1 MKRKILY
8 LLICLLFIGNTSTKA
23 FDFIGGSI
31 TYQRTGGPNQNA
43 YLITYKMFRDC
54 SGGPYCGCPPGPI
67 QSSCSQTFGITGV
80 EAPYLGVSF
89 GSFSLTVVPNLSGY
103 EIIPPLCNSA
113 SSTICT
119 NCGTRTPGTFAPAIE
134 VYTFQG
140 IVNLG
145 QIPANCCKV
154 KIGLG
159 LGDCCRARA
168 NTVLVNPSNMP
179 YYLDI
184 TIDKCVPNSSPI
196 LNNDFDIIVR
206 PGYDQVIDLSAND
219 PEGDSLSYHLAP
231 SKNGISSIAT
241 YLAPY
246 GPNQPF
252 PYMGVPGLSPPL
264 VPPFGLQLNPITG
277 QLRFRTLTTW
287 VANLVVEIK
296 KWRRVNGV
304 MTFIGNSLMDYQI
317 QSIAL
322 PANNPPI
329 VRTYNDSGTLINPN
343 YQVVEYACP
352 GVNLCKTFVSTD
364 GDINDTTDISI
375 RYQPNFTSNLTF
387 TQLYNVVSRAVNGP
401 KNDSVKVCWT
411 PSVSDVSNNPF
422 IIPIISTDRK
432 CTLKGKSSLSFS
444 IYVTNG
450 PTAIINKKITG
461 YFDRKFSYTR
471 INQIPNNKAATIWQI
486 ETNPGSNTYTSI
498 NADSISY
505 TFPQIGLFRIKVGLI
520 TNCGTN
526 WINDSLQI
534 GGIFRI
540 VSLVEKNITCKGIPN
555 GSIKLATVGGIG
567 PYQYK
572 LNNGAYVLKDTFNN
586 LAAGTYWAYTKD
598 VNNFK
603 DSIQITLNEP
613 AQAISIFTKE
623 MKSGACYGDSTTS
636 INLGANNAVGF
647 VRFKMNNGNF
657 QDSSFFKN
665 IRAGNIAFTVIDS
678 LGCSS
683 SSTVNFI
690 EPPIINLRNSLS
702 NKIACKGDSTGSINL
717 FTTGGLS
724 PYTYKFDT
732 ATEFSPTSQF
742 TGLKAGTKLVQ
753 VKDSNNCIRNF
764 SLILTEPNI
773 KLTLTTLVNQS
784 KCANDKSS
792 IVMNAAGGNSPYTY
806 SLNNG
811 TPTTNNVFNNLNQG
825 TYQLMLKDSNNCSIS
840 LERIINPPLSGLQV
854 SIQRKDISCFGLMN
868 GEINIKANSGIKPYS
883 FKLNSGNYSFDS
895 SFKNL
900 TKGQYFITTKDSLGC
915 TISDTLMIVEP
926 TKISTTLTASPSSC
940 LNLKNGTASISVT
953 GGKTP
958 YTINWL
964 SNPTQTGMF
973 ASNLESGLLKV
984 VVQDSAFC
992 KAFDSIFVPYKPLFE
1007 DENICAITCDTSI
1020 NRYKIVWN
1028 KTPNKGIANYQIYRG
1043 TNLVTTIPFGGNP
1056 VFVDTNFPIPT
1067 NGIAPSYYLKS
1078 VDSCG
1083 MSSSLSDESKTIIMT
1098 STVSAG
1104 NVNISWTPYI
1114 GTQVPSSYLVYRK
1127 IGNGNAS
1134 VVHQVSSSNLS
1145 YSETFSNSQ
1154 NRTYVVE
1161 ALFSQPCASGIR
1173 VLSNPLFVL
1182 ANSINENSV
1191 VNNDYVLFPNP
1202 ASTNISIIN
1211 KRGINQIK
1219 SIQVTDVS
1227 GKIIEN
1233 FEYDKVQSEIKL
1245 DIQHY
1250 ANGSYFVILILEN
1263 GMKVN
1268 LPLQKRL

>member
-1 MKRKILY
+1 MKRKVLY
-8 LLICLLFIGNTSTKA
+8 LFICLLFIGNTSIKA
-23 FDFIGGSI
+23 FDFIGGSL

-43 YLITYKMFRDC
+43 YLVTYKMFRDC
-54 SGGPYCGCPPGPI
+54 SGGPFCGCPLGPNPN
-67 QSSCSQTFGITGV
+67 SCSVNLNITGV

-89 GSFSLTVVPNLSGY
+89 GSFSLSVVPNLSGY
-103 EIIPPLCNSA
+103 DIVPPLCNTA
-113 SSTICT
+113 SSTICS

-140 IVNLG
+140 ILNLG
-145 QIPANCCKV
+145 FIPANCCKV
-154 KIGLG
+154 HIGFG
-159 LGDCCRARA
+159 ECCRAVA
-168 NTVLVNPSNMP
+168 NTVLVRPSFMT
-179 YYLDI
+179 YYVGI

-206 PGYDQVIDLSAND
+206 PGYDQVIDLSATD
-219 PEGDSLSYHLAP
+219 TEGDSLSYHLAP
-231 SKNGISSIAT
+231 SKNGISSTAT
-241 YLAPY
+241 YLAPF

-329 VRTYNDSGTLINPN
+329 TRTFNNTGTLINPN
-343 YQVVEYACP
+343 YQVIEYACP
-352 GVNLCKTFVSTD
+352 GINLCKTFVSTD
-364 GDINDTTDISI
+364 ADIVDTTDITV
-375 RYQPNFTSNLTF
+375 RYNPNYLNNLTI
-387 TQLYNVVSRAVNGP
+387 TKLYNVATRAVNGP

-411 PSVSDVSNNPF
+411 PSVSDVSNNPY
-422 IIPIISTDRK
+422 ILPIISTDRK
-432 CTLKGKSSLSFS
+432 CTLKGKSSLSYS

-450 PTAIINKKITG
+450 PTAIINKKITS

-471 INQIPNNKAATIWQI
+471 TNQIPNNKAATIWQI
-486 ETNPGSNTYTSI
+486 ETTPGSNTYTSI
-498 NADSISY
+498 NSDSINY
-505 TFPQIGLFRIKVGLI
+505 TFPQVGFYRIKVGLI

-534 GGIFRI
+534 GGIFRLI
-540 VSLVEKNITCKGIPN
+540 TLVEKNITCKGIPS
-555 GSIKLATVGGIG
+555 GSIKLGLIGGTA
-567 PYQYK
+567 PFQFK
-572 LNNGAYVLKDTFNN
+572 LNNRAFVSTDTFNN
-586 LAAGTYWAYTKD
+586 LSAGVYWAYTKD
-598 VNNFK
+598 ANNLK

-623 MKSGACYGDSTTS
+623 MKSGACYGDSNTS
-636 INLGANNAVGF
+636 INLGANNAIGF
-647 VRFKMNNGNF
+647 VRFKMNSGNF
-657 QDSSFFKN
+657 QDSSIFKN

-683 SSTVNFI
+683 SSTINFI
-690 EPPIINLRNSLS
+690 EPSIINLNNSLS

-717 FTTGGLS
+717 VTTGGIS

-732 ATEFSPTSQF
+732 ATEFSTTSQF

-764 SLILTEPNI
+764 NIILTEPET
-773 KLTLTTLVNQS
+773 KLTLTPLVNQS
-784 KCANDKSS
+784 ICANDKSS
-792 IVMNAAGGNSPYTY
+792 IVLNTSGGNLPYTFT
-806 SLNNG
+806 LNNG
-811 TPTTNNVFNNLNQG
+811 TPTSNNIFNNLSQG
-825 TYQLMLKDSNNCSIS
+825 NYNLMVKDSNNCIIS
-840 LERIINPPLSGLQV
+840 LERTINPPLSSLQT
-854 SIQRKDISCFGLMN
+854 SIQSKNISCFGLMN
-868 GEINIKANSGIKPYS
+868 GEINIRASSGIKPYQ
-883 FKLNSGNYSFDS
+883 FKVNTGNYVNDS

-900 TKGQYFITTKDSLGC
+900 AKGQYTITTKDSVGC
-915 TISDTLMIVEP
+915 IISETLIIAEP
-926 TKISTTLTASPSSC
+926 TKISTNLRASPSSC
-940 LNLKNGTASISVT
+940 LNLKNGTATISVT

-973 ASNLESGLLKV
+973 ANNLESGLLKV
-984 VVQDSAFC
+984 VVQDSALC
-992 KAFDSIFVPYKPLFE
+992 QAYDSIFVPYKPLFE
-1007 DENICAITCDTSI
+1007 DENICAITCDTLI

-1056 VFVDTNFPIPT
+1056 VFVDTNFPVPT
-1067 NGIAPSYYLKS
+1067 NGIASSYYLKS

-1083 MSSSLSDESKTIIMT
+1083 MSSSLSDESKPIIMT

-1114 GTQVPSSYLVYRK
+1114 GTQLPSSYLVYRK

-1134 VVHQVSSSNLS
+1134 VVYQVSSGNLN
-1145 YSETFSNSQ
+1145 YSETFSNTQ

-1161 ALFSQPCASGIR
+1161 ALFPQPCTGGMR

-1182 ANSINENSV
+1182 ANSMNENSG
-1191 VNNDYVLFPNP
+1191 VNNEYVLFPNP

-1211 KRGINQIK
+1211 KRGLNQIK

-1227 GKIIEN
+1227 GKMIEN
-1233 FEYDKVQSEIKL
+1233 FEYDKAQSDIKL

>member
-23 FDFIGGSI
+23 LDLVGGFM
-31 TYQRTGGPNQNA
+31 TYQQMGANSTF

-54 SGGPYCGCPPGPI
+54 SGATLCGCPPGPVS
-67 QSSCSQTFGITGV
+67 SSCALNLNITGA

-89 GSFSLTVVPNLSGY
+89 GTVNLTVLPNISGY
-103 EIIPPLCNSA
+103 DVIHQLCNT
-113 SSTICT
+113 SSPTICT
-119 NCGTRTPGTFAPAIE
+119 NCGTRTPGTFSPGTEI
-134 VYTFQG
+134 YTFQG
-140 IVNLG
+140 IVNLAT
-145 QIPANCCKV
+145 IPANCCMV
-154 KIGLG
+154 NIGF
-159 LGDCCRARA
+159 DACCRTNA
-168 NTVLVNPSNMP
+168 NTILVNPSTLN
-179 YYLDI
+179 YYMSI
-184 TIDKCVPNSSPI
+184 KINKCAPNSSPR
-196 LNNDFDIIVR
+196 LNNNFDLIVR
-206 PGYDQVIDLSAND
+206 PGYDQVLDLSAND
-219 PEGDSLSYHLAP
+219 TEGDSLSYHLAP
-231 SKNGISSIAT
+231 SKTGISSIAT

-264 VPPFGLQLNPITG
+264 LPPFGLQLNPITG

-304 MTFIGNSLMDYQI
+304 MTFIGSIIMDYQI
-317 QSIAL
+317 YSIAQ

-329 VRTYNDSGTLINPN
+329 ARTFNDSGTLINPN

-364 GDINDTTDISI
+364 ADVDDTTDITVS
-375 RYQPNFTSNLTF
+375 YFPNTNNNLTV
-387 TQLYNVVSRAVNGP
+387 TRLYNVATRAVNGP

-432 CTLKGKSSLSFS
+432 CPLKGKSSLSFS

-471 INQIPNNKAATIWQI
+471 TNQIPNNKAATIWQV
-486 ETNPGSNTYTSI
+486 ETNPGSNTYNSI
-498 NADSISY
+498 NSDSISY
-505 TFPQIGLFRIKVGLI
+505 TFPQIGLYRIKVGLI

-690 EPPIINLRNSLS
+690 EPPIINLSNNLS
-702 NKIACKGDSTGSINL
+702 NKLACKGDSTGSINL
-717 FTTGGLS
+717 VTTGGIS

-732 ATEFSPTSQF
+732 ATEFSPIAQF

-764 SLILTEPNI
+764 SLILTEPDI
-773 KLTLTTLVNQS
+773 KLTLTTQVNQS

-792 IVMNAAGGNSPYTY
+792 IVMNAEGGNLPYTY
-806 SLNNG
+806 SMNNG
-811 TPTTNNVFNNLNQG
+811 TPTSNNVFNNLNQG

-840 LERIINPPLSGLQV
+840 LERTINPPLSGLQV

-868 GEINIKANSGIKPYS
+868 GEINIKANTGIKPYS
-883 FKLNSGNYSFDS
+883 FKLNAGSYSFDS

-926 TKISTTLTASPSSC
+926 TKISTTLTTSPSSC
-940 LNLKNGTASISVT
+940 LSLKNGTASISVT

-992 KAFDSIFVPYKPLFE
+992 QAFDSIFVPYKPLFE

-1028 KTPNKGIANYQIYRG
+1028 KTPNRGIANYQIYRG
-1043 TNLVTTIPFGGNP
+1043 TNLLATLPFGGNP

-1067 NGIAPSYYLKS
+1067 NGIAPTYYLKS

-1083 MSSSLSDESKTIIMT
+1083 MSSSLSDESKPIIIT
-1098 STVSAG
+1098 STISAG

-1134 VVHQVSSSNLS
+1134 VVHQVSSGNLS
-1145 YSETFSNSQ
+1145 YSETFSNTQ
-1154 NRTYVVE
+1154 NRTYLVE

-1191 VNNDYVLFPNP
+1191 VNNEYVLFPNP
-1202 ASTNISIIN
+1202 ASSNISIIN
-1211 KRGINQIK
+1211 KRGLNQVK

-1227 GKIIEN
+1227 GKMIEN
-1233 FEYDKVQSEIKL
+1233 FEFDKVQSEIKL